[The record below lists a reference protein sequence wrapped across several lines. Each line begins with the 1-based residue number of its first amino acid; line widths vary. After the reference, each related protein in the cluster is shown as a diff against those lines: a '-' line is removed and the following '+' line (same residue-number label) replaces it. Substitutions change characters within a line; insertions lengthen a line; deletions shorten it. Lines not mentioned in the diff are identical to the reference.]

1 MKRWSDL
8 LWASTCRRTILHGL
22 ISAAIFVSTVPG
34 FAASPVTVG
43 GPFSLI
49 EPGGA
54 VVTDAKFRGRWML
67 VFFGYTSCPSLC
79 PTTLSEIA
87 IALDR
92 LGPEAAKV
100 QPIFITVDPE
110 RDTPA
115 VMGEYTGAID
125 RRILGLSGSG
135 NQIAAVAQKYGAYS
149 DRQPQGAGADYS
161 VDHSTYI
168 YVMDP
173 QGKFVRGLRAGMSGD
188 SMADILRQVM
198 TKHGE

>member
-1 MKRWSDL
+1 MERRNGL
-8 LWASTCRRTILHGL
+8 LWASTCRRAVFHGL
-22 ISAAIFVSTVPG
+22 FSAAVFVSTVPG

-110 RDTPA
+110 CDTPA
-115 VMGEYTGAID
+115 VMGQYTGAID

-135 NQIAAVAQKYGAYS
+135 EQIAAVAQKYGAYS
-149 DRQPQGAGADYS
+149 DHHLLETGADYI

-188 SMADILRQVM
+188 SMADMLRQVM
-198 TKHGE
+198 TKHRE

>member
-1 MKRWSDL
+1 MERRTDL
-8 LWASTCRRTILHGL
+8 LWASTGRRAVLHGL
-22 ISAAIFVSTVPG
+22 MSAAVFVSIVPG

-54 VVTDAKFRGRWML
+54 VVTDAKFRGSWML

-79 PTTLSEIA
+79 PTTPVYCPITAGVSRSGSTVMKIGCTFAASGPSLSRAMA
-87 IALDR
+87 ISLS
-92 LGPEAAKV
+92 
-100 QPIFITVDPE
+100 
-110 RDTPA
+110 
-115 VMGEYTGAID
+115 AID

-135 NQIAAVAQKYGAYS
+135 EQIASVAQKYGAYS
-149 DRQPQGAGADYS
+149 DRHLQGTGADYI

-188 SMADILRQVM
+188 SMADMLRQVM
-198 TKHGE
+198 TKDRE